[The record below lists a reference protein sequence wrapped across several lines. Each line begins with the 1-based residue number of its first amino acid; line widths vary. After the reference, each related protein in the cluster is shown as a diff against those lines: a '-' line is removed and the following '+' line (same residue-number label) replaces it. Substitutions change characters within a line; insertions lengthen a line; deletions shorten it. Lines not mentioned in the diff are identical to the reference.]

1 MIRVSDVI
9 LKARSR
15 LSDTDHTKYKWTD
28 EELFDYINSSLT
40 HIATEFLIFT
50 DRTEI
55 NLKAGVNRYKIPTNS
70 INVIS
75 LNINNNPVETK
86 SLAWI
91 QNNINN
97 INKNDFYICFDEQSL
112 YIHPISNILDDMKIE
127 MFFNFIPQIDNIEDE
142 INISILANDALLF
155 YSLHL
160 AFQINTSDKNPTK
173 SLNYL
178 NLFERQMGKIKGVLI
193 GNKQSKKIRSK
204 YKRV

>member
-1 MIRVSDVI
+1 MISVSSVI

-55 NLKAGVNRYKIPTNS
+55 DLKAGVNRYKTPTNS

-75 LNINNNPVETK
+75 LNINNNPVEIK
-86 SLAWI
+86 SLAWM

-97 INKNDFYICFDEQSL
+97 INKNHFYICFDEQSL

-127 MFFNFIPQIDNIEDE
+127 MFFNYIPQIDNIEDE

-160 AFQINTSDKNPTK
+160 AFQINTSEKNATK

-178 NLFERQMGKIKGVLI
+178 NLFERQMEKIKGVLV

-204 YKRV
+204 FIKV

>member
-1 MIRVSDVI
+1 MIRVSNVI
-9 LKARSR
+9 LKIRSR

-55 NLKAGVNRYKIPTNS
+55 NLKAGINRYKIPTNS

-75 LNINNNPVETK
+75 LNINNNPIEIK

-91 QNNINN
+91 QNNINH
-97 INKNDFYICFDEQSL
+97 INKNHFYVCFDEQSL
-112 YIHPISNILDDMKIE
+112 YVYPISNILNDMKIE

-142 INISILANDALLF
+142 INISILTSDALLF

-160 AFQINTSDKNPTK
+160 AFQINTSEKNAPK

-178 NLFERQMGKIKGVLI
+178 NLFERQMGKIKGVI
-193 GNKQSKKIRSK
+193 VGNKQSKRIRSSYRK
-204 YKRV
+204 V

>member
-1 MIRVSDVI
+1 MIRASDVI
-9 LKARSR
+9 LKIRSR
-15 LSDTDHTKYKWTD
+15 LSDTDHTKYKWSD

-50 DRTEI
+50 DRTI
-55 NLKAGVNRYKIPTNS
+55 IDLKTGVNRYKTPNNS

-75 LNINNNPVETK
+75 LNINDMPIAIK

-91 QNNINN
+91 QNNLKN
-97 INKNDFYICFDEQSL
+97 INKNDFYVCFDEKSL
-112 YIHPISNILDDMKIE
+112 YVHPISNILDDMKIE
-127 MFFNFIPQIDNIEDE
+127 MFFNYIPQIDNIEDE
-142 INISILANDALLF
+142 INISILAGDALLF

-160 AFQINTSDKNPTK
+160 AFQINTSEKNATK

-204 YKRV
+204 YRKV

>member
-9 LKARSR
+9 LKIRTR
-15 LSDTDHTKYKWTD
+15 LGDTDYTKYKWSD

-55 NLKAGVNRYKIPTNS
+55 DLKAGVNRYKIPNNS

-75 LNINNNPVETK
+75 LNINNIPVGIK

-91 QNNINN
+91 QNNLNN
-97 INKNDFYICFDEQSL
+97 INKNDFYVCFDEQSL
-112 YIHPISNILDDMKIE
+112 YIYPISNILDDMKIE
-127 MFFNFIPQIDNIEDE
+127 MFFNYIPQIDNIEDE

-160 AFQINTSDKNPTK
+160 AFQINTSEKNATK

-178 NLFERQMGKIKGVLI
+178 NLFERQMEKIKGVLI

>member
-1 MIRVSDVI
+1 MIKVSDVI

-15 LSDTDHTKYKWTD
+15 LSDIDYTKYKWSD

-40 HIATEFLIFT
+40 HIATEFPIFT

-55 NLKAGVNRYKIPTNS
+55 NLKTGVNRYKIPTNS

-75 LNINNNPVETK
+75 LNINNNPVEIK

-97 INKNDFYICFDEQSL
+97 INKNHFYICFDEQSL
-112 YIHPISNILDDMKIE
+112 YIYPISNILDDMKIE
-127 MFFNFIPQIDNIEDE
+127 MFFNYIPQIDNIEDE

-160 AFQINTSDKNPTK
+160 AFQINTSEKNATK

-204 YKRV
+204 YRKV